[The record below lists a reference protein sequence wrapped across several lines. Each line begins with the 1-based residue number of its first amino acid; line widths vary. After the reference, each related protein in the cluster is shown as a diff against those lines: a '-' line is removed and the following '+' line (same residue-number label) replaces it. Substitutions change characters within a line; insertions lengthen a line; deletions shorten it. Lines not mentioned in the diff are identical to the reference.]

1 MSAFDSTM
9 DVEVLP
15 AIPDYSKSLVVQDN
29 DSQGNDIAPQAMSP
43 MDSLRAIFEEI
54 RDGINTL
61 VDLTTKMSPSA
72 ADLRNEGVSDADVSP
87 PPGSDSDS
95 QGNKGFNL
103 EMPKV
108 GPKLGLAL
116 MLGAL
121 TALFKYSDQITAGV
135 AKVLEFAD
143 GFLEILGPTGSL
155 YLGLFALASLIF
167 PGTVTTLLGAGAKG
181 IKFAFGL
188 LKDGFTLMKDAVTK
202 MPGLIKD
209 AYTGGKNLV
218 MGAFTKLKTGFQAMR
233 FFLIEK
239 AYPAILS
246 AFGGIK
252 GKVFGAI
259 TKLGKAFTAMRLF
272 LMGTMIPTIAG
283 FMAPFI
289 VPLAI
294 LVAVVA
300 GAVAVFHSI
309 KAGIDE
315 FKKSLDEGDSMLV
328 AIIEG
333 VSTALLSLVT
343 LPITLIKNFVAWV
356 AEKLGFEGIAEKL
369 KEFSIVTFI
378 KDSVK
383 TLVMKAVKFVQGL
396 FNIDFN
402 AVMGKFVDIGKSIM
416 VSIKAIGAGALAAAK
431 GFLSPVKNFKKG
443 YDEYIKNNT
452 IPEPEEPLMTQ
463 SELGAEMRSDDTLGQ
478 NSEVLTQGLEASR
491 ERLKGKAKVF
501 GKDSEEYN
509 EEMLRFDAIKN
520 NLSEVEKEQTNREET
535 GSVTTVI
542 QDNKQVNN
550 TSNSSTEQTP
560 GLAATETDYTAKA
573 LSALSARGYG
583 MGF

>member
-43 MDSLRAIFEEI
+43 MDSVRAIFEEI

-72 ADLRNEGVSDADVSP
+72 ADVRDQGVSDADVP

-95 QGNKGFNL
+95 QGNKGFNF
-103 EMPKV
+103 EMPEV

-121 TALFKYSDQITAGV
+121 TVLFKYSDQITA
-135 AKVLEFAD
+135 ALAPVLEFAD
-143 GFLEILGPTGSL
+143 NFLEMLGPTGTL

-167 PGTVTTLLGAGAKG
+167 PKTVTTLLGAGAKG

-218 MGAFTKLKTGFQAMR
+218 MGAFTKLKAGFQLMR
-233 FFLIEK
+233 VFLLEK
-239 AYPAILS
+239 MIPAIAS
-246 AFGGIK
+246 AYGGVK
-252 GKVFGAI
+252 GKLFAVIG
-259 TKLGKAFTAMRLF
+259 KLGTAFTAMRTF
-272 LMGTMIPTIAG
+272 MMTSMIPAITS

-289 VPLAI
+289 VPLAL
-294 LVAVVA
+294 LV
-300 GAVAVFHSI
+300 GAVALAVAIFYSI
-309 KAGIDE
+309 KKGIDD

-333 VSTALLSLVT
+333 VSTALLTLVT

-356 AEKLGFEGIAEKL
+356 AEKLGFKDIAEKL
-369 KEFSIVTFI
+369 KEFSIVDFI
-378 KDSVK
+378 KDSIK
-383 TLVMKAVKFVQGL
+383 TLVMKAVGFITGL
-396 FNIDFN
+396 FDIDFQ
-402 AVMGKFVDIGKSIM
+402 AVLGKFVDIGKSIM

-443 YDEYIKNNT
+443 YDEYLKNNT

-463 SELGAEMRSDDTLGQ
+463 DDVLEISSDASLQ
-478 NSEVLTQGLEASR
+478 KNESILTQGLDASR

-501 GKDSEEYN
+501 GEDSEEYN

-520 NLSEVEKEQTNREET
+520 KLSEVEKEKMNREET
-535 GSVTTVI
+535 SGSVTVVN
-542 QDNKQVNN
+542 QDNSQNNN

-560 GLAATETDYTAKA
+560 GLAATENDYTAKA
-573 LSALSARGYG
+573 LSAFVSGSYAG
-583 MGF
+583 GF